1 MLDAERPGDEKDE
14 LEMPPSSPPA
24 YEHRPDVADDPTP
37 AYGCMMP
44 SSTVLLEI
52 IEAQTE
58 VVKGALDLI
67 GVMNFVV
74 ERVQKLTGASGA
86 VVEMAEDNDM
96 VYRAGSGIAAPQLGL
111 RLKRVGSLSGLCVDS
126 NTILCCTDSESD
138 PRVDR
143 DACRRVGFRSMVVMP
158 LRHRDHAVG
167 VLKVMAPGVDAFS
180 GQDVRVLALMSG
192 LIAAAMFHAAQYETN
207 DLYVRATRDALTGL
221 PNRAL
226 FYDRLRQ
233 ALSLAKRDSSLLGI
247 LNLDLDRFKP
257 INDELGHRAGDAI
270 LIEAGARMS
279 GASRRSDTVARVGG
293 DEFAIIL
300 PGLRSRADARLM
312 SERIDEKV
320 GRPFDFEGHGVEI
333 SVSIGMAL
341 YPDDGQDMT
350 VLLDRADQCMYA
362 AKRARRVATPSSAQP

>member
-1 MLDAERPGDEKDE
+1 
-14 LEMPPSSPPA
+14 MPPDAQPA
-24 YEHRPDVADDPTP
+24 YNHRDVIESP
-37 AYGCMMP
+37 AGYGALP
-44 SSTVLLEI
+44 SSAVLLEI

-58 VVKGALDLI
+58 VVKLALDLI

-86 VVEMAEDNDM
+86 AVEMAEGEDM

-111 RLKRVGSLSGLCVDS
+111 RLKRRGSLSGLCVATD
-126 NTILCCTDSESD
+126 TILCCKDSETD

-143 DACRRVGFRSMVVMP
+143 DACRRVGLRSMVVMP

-167 VLKVMAPGVDAFS
+167 VLKVMAPAADAFS
-180 GQDVRVLALMSG
+180 DEDVRVLALMSG

-207 DLYVRATRDALTGL
+207 DLYVRATRDMLTGL

-233 ALSLAKRDSSLLGI
+233 ALFMAQRDSSLLGI

-257 INDELGHRAGDAI
+257 INDKHGHRAGDAV
-270 LIEAGARMS
+270 LNEAGKRMS
-279 GASRRSDTVARVGG
+279 DASRRSDTVARVGG
-293 DEFAIIL
+293 DEFAVIL

-312 SERIDEKV
+312 SERVEEKV
-320 GRPFDFEGHGVEI
+320 GQPFDFEGHRI
-333 SVSIGMAL
+333 DLKVSIGMSL

-350 VLLDRADQCMYA
+350 ALLDLADRSMYA
-362 AKRARRVATPSSAQP
+362 AKQARRAAAPV